1 MTIRLRKET
10 EKLIKKLYTL
20 ESMVEESLSRAV
32 EAVGKRN
39 QGLAKLVIEND
50 NQIDQMEVE
59 LEEECLKI
67 LALYQPV
74 AGDLRM
80 VIAILKMNN
89 DLERIGDLAANIGEK
104 AVHLA
109 THDLLEIPYD
119 FNAMATCARNMLKGC
134 FDALSTSDADKAQS
148 VREMDDKLD
157 TMNREMYSLV
167 ESSILKNPEN
177 LDSYIHMM
185 GISRNLERMGD
196 LAVNIAEDVIY
207 MVEGSIVRHIGK
219 HGQKT

>member
-89 DLERIGDLAANIGEK
+89 DLERIGDLAANIAEK
-104 AVHLA
+104 AIYLA

-119 FNAMATCARNMLKGC
+119 FNTMATCARNMLKGC

-157 TMNREMYSLV
+157 TMNREMYALV